1 MLPLINSIPRTST
14 VIVELVASWQAGRWQ
29 VGRWQVGGRPSVN
42 QHKTTWSTVRYDF
55 STYSHNP
62 PSSQSNVTCTYVL
75 THGSWPYDRHEH
87 GGWLVDGWLTSRHG

>member
-29 VGRWQVGGRPSVN
+29 VGGRPSVN

-55 STYSHNP
+55 STYSHTFVILRP
-62 PSSQSNVTCTYVL
+62 VSRMLRVL
-75 THGSWPYDRHEH
+75 TYLHMVVGPMTDTNMVV
-87 GGWLVDGWLTSRHG
+87 GWSMVG